1 MKNGGSR
8 HILGAR
14 LPLFCMFR
22 RMCCE
27 REKKNAAYSR
37 CFVCGIGLLAF
48 VCLCGFDDENYYFSD
63 PLSAESTVIFPIKTA
78 EEIFKSMGTQ
88 AVAILKTAE

>member
-1 MKNGGSR
+1 MNKDLR
-8 HILGAR
+8 QLEK
-14 LPLFCMFR
+14 LFNIENF
-22 RMCCE
+22 
-27 REKKNAAYSR
+27 NIYS
-37 CFVCGIGLLAF
+37 
-48 VCLCGFDDENYYFSD
+48 DDENYYFSD

>member
-27 REKKNAAYSR
+27 RGKKNAAYSR
-37 CFVCGIGLLAF
+37 CFVSGIGLLAF
-48 VCLCGFDDENYYFSD
+48 VCLCGVRAFVSVEACEFVFKKHYF
-63 PLSAESTVIFPIKTA
+63 K
-78 EEIFKSMGTQ
+78 
-88 AVAILKTAE
+88 